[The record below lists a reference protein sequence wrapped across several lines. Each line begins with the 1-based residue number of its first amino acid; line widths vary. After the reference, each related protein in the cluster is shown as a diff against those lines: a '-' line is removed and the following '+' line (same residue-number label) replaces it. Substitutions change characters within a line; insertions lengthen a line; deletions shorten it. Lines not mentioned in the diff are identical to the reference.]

1 MTTLTKMSEPP
12 AEWLNA
18 HDVASRYRLPIQT
31 VWRMTREGRL
41 NGKRITAKVTLYN
54 AVEVEAALGLSNDDA
69 AEVAR

>member
-18 HDVASRYRLPIQT
+18 QDVASRYRLPIQT

-41 NGKRITAKVTLYN
+41 NGKRITAKVTLYR
-54 AVEVEAALGLSNDDA
+54 APEVERALGLTDA
-69 AEVAR
+69 DHEVTA